1 MSKKAQSLPTR
12 GKDANPRKYK
22 KKTSPLL
29 IEKVEYVD
37 YKDVDLLSRFMSDRA
52 KIRNMRVSGNN
63 RQQQLEVANAIKIAR
78 EMALLPYAKRVALS
92 SRQRPSRDG
101 DRDRR
106 PRDGDSPRPASD
118 DSTPAVENAAAS
130 ADSEAGNTD
139 TVELIEIVSSESSQP
154 DVAEAVEAATESES

>member
-1 MSKKAQSLPTR
+1 MAKKASSRNTR

-37 YKDVDLLSRFMSDRA
+37 YKDVDLLGRFMSDRA

-78 EMALLPYAKRVALS
+78 EMALLPYAKRVASS

-106 PRDGDSPRPASD
+106 PPRDGDAPREAPEDPTLKVEDTTVGAGDSD
-118 DSTPAVENAAAS
+118 RTDVVESIDGDSVTA
-130 ADSEAGNTD
+130 
-139 TVELIEIVSSESSQP
+139 
-154 DVAEAVEAATESES
+154 DVADAVAESES